1 MRFVDI
7 IKGAISVKKYGL
19 SKSWYYKS
27 CHIDT
32 NAIKKVAI
40 FAINSSKCDWLSWE
54 EDTNRQVDFLIKQL
68 HLKGT
73 EKMLDFACGFGRHS
87 LEFARR
93 GYDVTGIDITL
104 AYIDY
109 ANEQAK
115 KENLNAKFICQDIRT
130 ITFDKEFD
138 VVLNMADGAIG
149 YFEDDGE
156 NHKIF
161 SVIAKALKNGGK
173 HFMDIMNG
181 SYAQTHFPCKLW
193 DAGEKELTLSAFE
206 WEKDRKTLIYGQVD
220 YMY

>member
-1 MRFVDI
+1 MKAMEKDWYQKNWTLDI
-7 IKGAISVKKYGL
+7 QNM
-19 SKSWYYKS
+19 SW
-27 CHIDT
+27 
-32 NAIKKVAI
+32 V
-40 FAINSSKCDWLSWE
+40 

-68 HLKGT
+68 HLKET
-73 EKMLDFACGFGRHS
+73 EKILDLACGFGRHS

-93 GYDVTGIDITL
+93 GYDVTGIDITP

-149 YFEDDGE
+149 YLEDDGE

-173 HFMDIMNG
+173 HFIHFSAENLVRHVGRGCSGLAMNNSLAEVHKALYG
-181 SYAQTHFPCKLW
+181 YHEWKLCPNTFPLQVMGCR
-193 DAGEKELTLSAFE
+193 
-206 WEKDRKTLIYGQVD
+206 RKGTYIICF
-220 YMY
+220 

>member
-1 MRFVDI
+1 MCFEYSNYVLLRLNAVKYNILVFV
-7 IKGAISVKKYGL
+7 KVAVSKKQRRKIDGCH
-19 SKSWYYKS
+19 KKS
-27 CHIDT
+27 CHVDT
-32 NAIKKVAI
+32 NDIKKVAI

-73 EKMLDFACGFGRHS
+73 EKILDLACGFGRHS

-93 GYDVTGIDITL
+93 GYDVTGIDITT

-149 YFEDDGE
+149 YLEDDGE

-161 SVIAKALKNGGK
+161 FCHCESIKKWWKALYGYHEWKLCPN
-173 HFMDIMNG
+173 
-181 SYAQTHFPCKLW
+181 TFPLQVMGCR
-193 DAGEKELTLSAFE
+193 
-206 WEKDRKTLIYGQVD
+206 RKGTYIICF
-220 YMY
+220 